1 MTGEGSDVAC
11 CGGKADVPGAAV
23 DGCAVANW
31 ELHGGLARDNCSAT
45 GRGSS
50 HCGQGCGGRD
60 SNDSLHTFF
69 LTSVDDCGVTTTT
82 GLLLWRCGWR
92 TITSAHN
99 NSSLLFSLLCGG
111 AGGVDAALADDVDW
125 RCAGSALLAR
135 TGAAASSKDCEGVG
149 RGALTGW
156 VVSELRSVKATDVDE
171 SRFRRRSLSAA
182 LSSTLPVIPRV
193 FITSPRPCSFLSSCL
208 LSRIQSTIQL

>member
-11 CGGKADVPGAAV
+11 CDGKADVPGAAV
-23 DGCAVANW
+23 DGCTVANW
-31 ELHGGLARDNCSAT
+31 ELRGGLARDNCSAT

-50 HCGQGCGGRD
+50 LCDGQGCGGRD
-60 SNDSLHTFF
+60 SNDSLHAFF
-69 LTSVDDCGVTTTT
+69 LTSVDDCGVTTAT
-82 GLLLWRCGWR
+82 GLLVLL
-92 TITSAHN
+92 ITSSHN

-171 SRFRRRSLSAA
+171 SKFRRRSLSAA

-208 LSRIQSTIQL
+208 LSRIQSTIQT